1 MLNIA
6 RLYFFVFAALTALGG
21 LMGFIK
27 ANSKP
32 SLIAGVVSGLL
43 LAVAG
48 WLIPTKTTFGCVMGT
63 IMSLLL
69 PVFPRRLWDQN
80 LGCVMGIVIS
90 LLLLGRF
97 LPAYLKKGAAMPAI
111 PMIILS
117 AAGVA
122 IAVAGMIR
130 R

>member
-6 RLYFFVFAALTALGG
+6 RIYFFVFAALTALGG
-21 LMGFIK
+21 VMGFVK
-27 ANSKP
+27 ASSKP

-43 LAVAG
+43 LAVSG
-48 WLIPTKTTFGCVMGT
+48 WLMPSKPMPGCIMG
-63 IMSLLL
+63 L
-69 PVFPRRLWDQN
+69 V
-80 LGCVMGIVIS
+80 VS

-97 LPAYLKKGAAMPAI
+97 LPAYLKAGKAMPAI

-117 AAGVA
+117 AAGIVFA
-122 IAVAGMIR
+122 IVGLIR

>member
-21 LMGFIK
+21 VMGFIK

-48 WLIPTKTTFGCVMGT
+48 WLMPTKTTA
-63 IMSLLL
+63 
-69 PVFPRRLWDQN
+69 
-80 LGCVMGIVIS
+80 GCVMGILVS

>member
-6 RLYFFVFAALTALGG
+6 RLYFFVFAALTVLGG
-21 LMGFIK
+21 VMGFVK

-48 WLIPTKTTFGCVMGT
+48 WLMPTKTTV
-63 IMSLLL
+63 
-69 PVFPRRLWDQN
+69 
-80 LGCVMGIVIS
+80 GCVMGILVS

>member
-21 LMGFIK
+21 VMGFVK
-27 ANSKP
+27 AGSKP
-32 SLIAGVVSGLL
+32 SLIAGVISGLL
-43 LAVAG
+43 LAASG
-48 WLIPTKTTFGCVMGT
+48 ILMPTRTAFGCAMG
-63 IMSLLL
+63 L
-69 PVFPRRLWDQN
+69 V
-80 LGCVMGIVIS
+80 VS

-117 AAGVA
+117 VGGIALA
-122 IAVAGMIR
+122 IIGYVR